1 MKERYFSYKGI
12 FYENEYST
20 SLCYL
25 FIWYLTTPMYLENK
39 MLSRYSW
46 LSKKGITMGGG
57 NLMDDV
63 AQETVC
69 VAIKRFNKIS
79 IIK

>member
-1 MKERYFSYKGI
+1 MHDH
-12 FYENEYST
+12 
-20 SLCYL
+20 
-25 FIWYLTTPMYLENK
+25 P
-39 MLSRYSW
+39 
-46 LSKKGITMGGG
+46 KKGTTMGGG

>member
-1 MKERYFSYKGI
+1 MKMYNQEVYVILLYGI
-12 FYENEYST
+12 LQP
-20 SLCYL
+20 LCTL
-25 FIWYLTTPMYLENK
+25 NK
-39 MLSRYSW
+39 MLNLYAW

>member
-1 MKERYFSYKGI
+1 MHDY
-12 FYENEYST
+12 
-20 SLCYL
+20 
-25 FIWYLTTPMYLENK
+25 P
-39 MLSRYSW
+39 
-46 LSKKGITMGGG
+46 KKRITINRMGGG

>member
-1 MKERYFSYKGI
+1 M
-12 FYENEYST
+12 
-20 SLCYL
+20 L
-25 FIWYLTTPMYLENK
+25 FIYMVFYNPYVPWIKCWVFMHDYP
-39 MLSRYSW
+39 
-46 LSKKGITMGGG
+46 KKGITMGGG